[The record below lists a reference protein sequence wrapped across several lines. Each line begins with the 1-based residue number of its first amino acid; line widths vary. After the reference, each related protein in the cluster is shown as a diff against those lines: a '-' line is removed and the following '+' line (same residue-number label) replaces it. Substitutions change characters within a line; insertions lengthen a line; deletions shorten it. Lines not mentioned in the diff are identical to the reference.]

1 MRGLNALP
9 SPLPHFGGA
18 QVLHLLLLV
27 LLNLSTTAAQFC
39 TGTETFEKVGGGDEK
54 NQIELLLMLQRVDV
68 DVAKSQVTGVEL
80 ASASRTPLYSAVVF
94 SQHIFD

>member
-18 QVLHLLLLV
+18 QVLHLFLLV

-39 TGTETFEKVGGGDEK
+39 TGTETFEKVGENASEN
-54 NQIELLLMLQRVDV
+54 NQIELLLILQNLR
-68 DVAKSQVTGVEL
+68 
-80 ASASRTPLYSAVVF
+80 
-94 SQHIFD
+94 

>member
-39 TGTETFEKVGGGDEK
+39 TGTETFEKVGENEN
-54 NQIELLLMLQRVDV
+54 NQIELLLILQNLR
-68 DVAKSQVTGVEL
+68 
-80 ASASRTPLYSAVVF
+80 
-94 SQHIFD
+94 

>member
-39 TGTETFEKVGGGDEK
+39 TGTETFEKVGENASEH
-54 NQIELLLMLQRVDV
+54 NQIELLLILQNLR
-68 DVAKSQVTGVEL
+68 
-80 ASASRTPLYSAVVF
+80 
-94 SQHIFD
+94 